1 MSKGDAEMNTTT
13 KLTLQEL
20 IRATEL
26 CGESVPG
33 SCPGCPLFD
42 PSGNFECIEYLML
55 QVSAALK
62 EYACNGGGI

>member
-1 MSKGDAEMNTTT
+1 MNTTMNM
-13 KLTLQEL
+13 TLEQL
-20 IRATEL
+20 IQATEL

-42 PSGNFECIEYLML
+42 PSGDFECIENLML

-62 EYACNGGGI
+62 EYSCNGGSEG